1 MKLLIVSHTP
11 HHERAGVVVGWGPT
25 VTEIDHLATRFAQVT
40 HVAPVHAGE
49 PPPSDLHYRASN
61 LRFVRVPPTGGVSVR
76 AKLGVLRTFPQYA
89 RVLWREMNRADV
101 VHIRC
106 PASIS
111 LLALLLLIVRR
122 SPRLR
127 WFKFAGNWQ
136 PETRDALSYR
146 VQRWI
151 LTRNLARGVVTV
163 NGRWQNQPAHIFSF
177 LNPSLTETEIA
188 QARALI
194 GTKRLQAPIRLVFVG
209 RTEESKGLS
218 AALRATAELAKQ
230 HMVLLDVIGD
240 SPSRP
245 DFERMARD
253 LGITDQVSFRG
264 FLPRTEIAPYYRDAH
279 FILFPSHSEGWPKVL
294 SEAMAYG
301 AVPVTSRVSSIPQV
315 LDDLGCGASI
325 PPSDEAGFV
334 TAIEAY
340 LREPERWRV
349 ESQHGREAV
358 HRFSYEHFLT
368 QVATLFRQQ
377 WGITL
382 SDA

>member
-1 MKLLIVSHTP
+1 M
-11 HHERAGVVVGWGPT
+11 
-25 VTEIDHLATRFAQVT
+25 D
-40 HVAPVHAGE
+40 
-49 PPPSDLHYRASN
+49 
-61 LRFVRVPPTGGVSVR
+61 
-76 AKLGVLRTFPQYA
+76 
-89 RVLWREMNRADV
+89 RADV

-106 PASIS
+106 PANIS
-111 LLALLLLIVRR
+111 LLALLLLVVRR

-151 LTRNLARGVVTV
+151 LTRNWARGVVTI
-163 NGRWQNQPAHIFSF
+163 NGRWQNQPDHLVSF

-188 QARALI
+188 QARARVA
-194 GTKRLQAPIRLVFVG
+194 TKRLQAPIRLVFVG
-209 RTEESKGLS
+209 RTEESKGLG
-218 AALRATAELAKQ
+218 AALRVTAELAKR
-230 HMVLLDVIGD
+230 HTVLLDVVGD
-240 SPSRP
+240 SPTRP
-245 DFERMARD
+245 DFERMARE
-253 LGITDQVSFRG
+253 LGIADRVSFRG
-264 FLPRTEIAPYYRDAH
+264 FLPRTEIAPHYCDAH

-315 LDDLGCGASI
+315 LDDLGCGVSI

-340 LREPERWRV
+340 LREPERWHK
-349 ESQHGREAV
+349 ESQRGREVV
-358 HRFSYEHFLT
+358 HRFSYEHFLS

-382 SDA
+382 SGG